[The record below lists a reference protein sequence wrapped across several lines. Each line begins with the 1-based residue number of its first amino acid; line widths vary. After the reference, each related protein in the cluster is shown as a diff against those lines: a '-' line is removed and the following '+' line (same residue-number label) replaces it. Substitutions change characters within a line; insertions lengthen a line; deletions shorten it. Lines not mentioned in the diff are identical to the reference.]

1 MILVL
6 SGTKDGRELVE
17 HLSQK
22 GYQVLATA
30 VSKYGGDL
38 LAASG
43 AGEVLVKGLTP
54 EDLKQMLQDKKINL
68 IIDATHPFAQQI
80 SAQAMAVAKEL
91 ELPYLRF
98 ERKQAKLSLHPLIH
112 RVSNME
118 EAAQKAISLGKTIF
132 LTTGSKTLATFLACQ
147 KDRQPRIVARVLPD
161 PQVMEKCF
169 QLGLSPCDIVA
180 MQGPF
185 SKQLNK
191 ALFQEYGADVV
202 VSKESGKTGGT
213 DSKIE
218 AALELSL
225 PLVIIERP
233 ALSYPL
239 VADDVAGVE
248 KLLEGIW
255 DENCSHSLNRTRGDR
270 RQ

>member
-6 SGTKDGRELVE
+6 SGTKDGRDLVQQ
-17 HLSQK
+17 LSQK
-22 GYQVLATA
+22 GYQILATA

-43 AGEVLVKGLTP
+43 AGEVLVKGLNP
-54 EDLKQMLQDKKINL
+54 EDLKQMIKNKEIKL
-68 IIDATHPFAQQI
+68 IIDATHPFARQI
-80 SAQAMAVAKEL
+80 SAQAMLVARDL
-91 ELPYLRF
+91 RLPYLRF
-98 ERKQAKLSLHPLIH
+98 ERKQARLPSHPLVH
-112 RVSNME
+112 RVGSME
-118 EAAQKAISLGKTIF
+118 EAAQKAVSLGKTIF
-132 LTTGSKTLATFLACQ
+132 LTTGSKTLATFLAYQ
-147 KDRQPRIVARVLPD
+147 KDRQPRMVARVLPD

-169 QLGLSPCDIVA
+169 LLGLSPQDIVA

-202 VSKESGKTGGT
+202 VSKESGETGGT

-233 ALSYPL
+233 SLAYPL
-239 VADDVAGVE
+239 VADDLAGVE
-248 KLLEGIW
+248 KVLEEVWNESSSNNFNGTGR
-255 DENCSHSLNRTRGDR
+255 DSS
-270 RQ
+270 Q